1 MRGRLSL
8 LLCGLLLLAGCHRS
22 TRSDE
27 ATSDCRHSESICGT
41 GTTCAANGQCLM
53 DCRENLADAC
63 GPGLLC
69 NQGTG
74 ACVAAQK
81 LDCNEV
87 PGICWENQVCDAPT
101 GYCREAAIDTALAYD
116 VQLYDY
122 TLHVDTA
129 ASTFSGQVSIFL
141 VATRGGTA
149 TLTLDVGKTVV
160 VPVEGG
166 TAPYTPYTVTSVKS
180 RSGATL
186 AFTQDST
193 AGTLTVTLGTPLEA
207 NASEVLTVAY
217 QGPLNPISDRK
228 HDLYFTGLM
237 RREGKLGHSLV
248 QTFGWPHHT
257 RRWLPSHD
265 HPRDIARAIARVSID
280 NGLPV
285 QANGVLVQESEGTP
299 HRRTFLLRQP
309 VPTYAL
315 NFIASDY
322 TRVPI
327 GSVEGV
333 QVEAYMYPVAA
344 ESAVPPLWWTGT
356 LGAMKYLN
364 EALGPFPFER
374 YAMMQVPSALGGMEH
389 ATVVSIADTRTEGPD
404 EEGHGNKLV
413 IHEMLHHWWG
423 DSAHQSSWEEFWLN
437 ESLASFY
444 TAEALGVLG
453 GRSAFQAELDR
464 MKAAI
469 FKSPARYDDDA
480 LRWSRH
486 PEEVPGETTKA
497 SFAAPYVKGPWVWQM
512 IRLQLG
518 ESAFA
523 AFMKRFYAATRFKPY
538 STTQLLALLNAES
551 AVDFTPFFKEW
562 VYGKGWPK
570 LASTWSY
577 DSARRVI
584 RLTVRQTQDVA
595 RYGSYTFSGPLALKY
610 VFDDADAATASCT
623 GEVTFTGGA
632 LESTVDIPCAR
643 APTTMSQP
651 FTRDLLV
658 ELVP

>member
-22 TRSDE
+22 TRSDK
-27 ATSDCRHSESICGT
+27 ATSDCRHSESICGS

-87 PGICWENQVCDAPT
+87 PGLCWENQVCDAPT

-149 TLTLDVGKTVV
+149 TVTLDVGKTVE
-160 VPVEGG
+160 VPVEEG

-180 RSGATL
+180 RSGAAL

-327 GSVEGV
+327 GTVDGV
-333 QVEAYMYPVAA
+333 QVEAYMYPVAT

-364 EALGPFPFER
+364 EALGSFPFER

-423 DSAHQSSWEEFWLN
+423 DSAHQASWEEFWLN

-486 PEEVPGETTKA
+486 PEEVPGETTRA
-497 SFAAPYVKGPWVWQM
+497 SFAAPYVKGPWIWQM

-538 STTQLLALLNAES
+538 STTQLITLLNAES

-562 VYGKGWPK
+562 VYGRGWPK
-570 LASTWSY
+570 LTSTWSY

-595 RYGSYTFSGPLALKY
+595 RYGSYTFNGPLALKY

-658 ELVP
+658 EIVP

>member
-1 MRGRLSL
+1 MRGRLCL
-8 LLCGLLLLAGCHRS
+8 LLGLLLLAPGCHRS

-27 ATSDCRHSESICGT
+27 ATAGCRHSESTCGR
-41 GTTCAANGQCLM
+41 GTACASSGQCLV
-53 DCRENLADAC
+53 DCRENLAEAC

-74 ACVAAQK
+74 ACVAAPK

-87 PGICWENQVCDAPT
+87 PGLCWENQVCDAPT
-101 GYCREAAIDTALAYD
+101 GYCREASIDTALAYD

-141 VATRGGTA
+141 VATRSGTA
-149 TLTLDVGKTVV
+149 TLTLDVGKTVE

-180 RSGATL
+180 RSGAEL

-217 QGPLNPISDRK
+217 HGPLNPISDRK

-237 RREGKLGHSLV
+237 KREGKLGHPLV

-257 RRWLPSHD
+257 RRWLPGHD

-285 QANGVLVQESEGTP
+285 QANGVLVQETGGP
-299 HRRTFLLRQP
+299 PQRRTFLLRQP

-315 NFIASDY
+315 HFIASEY
-322 TRVPI
+322 TRVPL
-327 GSVEGV
+327 GNVEGV
-333 QVEAYMYPVAA
+333 QVDAYMYPVAA
-344 ESAVPPLWWTGT
+344 ERAVPPLWWTGT

-374 YAMMQVPSALGGMEH
+374 YSMMQVPSALGGMEH
-389 ATVVSIADTRTEGPD
+389 ATVVSIADTRTEGLD
-404 EEGHGNKLV
+404 EEGHGNRLV
-413 IHEMLHHWWG
+413 LHEMLHHWWG
-423 DSAHQSSWEEFWLN
+423 DSAHQASWEEFWLN

-469 FKSPARYDDDA
+469 FKAPARYDDDA

-486 PEEVPGETTKA
+486 PEEVPGETTQA

-518 ESAFA
+518 EPAFA
-523 AFMKRFYAATRFKPY
+523 AFMKKFYAATRFQPY
-538 STTQLLALLNAES
+538 STAQLLSLLNAEGT
-551 AVDFTPFFKEW
+551 VDFTSFFKEW
-562 VYGKGWPK
+562 VYGRGWPK

-577 DSARRVI
+577 DGARQVI

-595 RYGSYTFSGPLALKY
+595 RYGTYTFNGPLALTY
-610 VFDDADAATASCT
+610 AFDDTDAATAPCT

-632 LESTVDIPCAR
+632 LESTVDIPCAQ

>member
-27 ATSDCRHSESICGT
+27 ATSDCRHSESICGS

-87 PGICWENQVCDAPT
+87 PGLCWENQVCDAPT
-101 GYCREAAIDTALAYD
+101 GYCREASIDTALAYD

-129 ASTFSGQVSIFL
+129 VSTFSGQVSIFL

-149 TLTLDVGKTVV
+149 TLTLDVGKTVE

-180 RSGATL
+180 RSGAAL

-217 QGPLNPISDRK
+217 QGPLNPISGRK

-237 RREGKLGHSLV
+237 RREGKLGHPLV

-285 QANGVLVQESEGTP
+285 QANGVLVQESEDTP

-327 GSVEGV
+327 GTVDGV

-404 EEGHGNKLV
+404 AEGHGNKLV

-486 PEEVPGETTKA
+486 PEEVPGETTRA
-497 SFAAPYVKGPWVWQM
+497 SFAAPYVKGPWIWQM

-562 VYGKGWPK
+562 VYGRGWPK

-651 FTRDLLV
+651 FSRDLLV
-658 ELVP
+658 ELAP

>member
-8 LLCGLLLLAGCHRS
+8 LLGLLLLAPGCHRS

-27 ATSDCRHSESICGT
+27 ATANCRHSESLCGR
-41 GTTCAANGQCLM
+41 GTVCASSGQCLA
-53 DCRENLADAC
+53 DCRENLAEAC

-69 NQGTG
+69 HQGTG
-74 ACVAAQK
+74 ACMAAQK

-87 PGICWENQVCDAPT
+87 PGLCWENQVCDAPT
-101 GYCREAAIDTALAYD
+101 GYCREASIDTALAYD

-149 TLTLDVGKTVV
+149 TLALDVGKTVE

-180 RSGATL
+180 RSGAGL

-207 NASEVLTVAY
+207 NASEILTVAY
-217 QGPLNPISDRK
+217 HGPLNPISDRK

-237 RREGKLGHSLV
+237 RREGKLGHPLV

-265 HPRDIARAIARVSID
+265 HPRDTARAIARVSID

-285 QANGVLVQESEGTP
+285 QANGVLVQESGVAP
-299 HRRTFLLRQP
+299 HGRTFLLRQP

-315 NFIASDY
+315 HFIAAPY
-322 TRVPI
+322 TRVPL
-327 GSVEGV
+327 GNVEGV
-333 QVEAYMYPVAA
+333 LVDAYTYPVAS
-344 ESAVPPLWWTGT
+344 ESAVPPLWWTGA

-389 ATVVSIADTRTEGPD
+389 ATVVSIADTRSEGPD
-404 EEGHGNKLV
+404 EEGHGHRLV

-423 DSAHQSSWEEFWLN
+423 DSAHQASWEEFWLN

-453 GRSAFQAELDR
+453 GRSAFQAELDS
-464 MKAAI
+464 MKAKI
-469 FKSPARYDDDA
+469 FKAPARYDDDA

-486 PEEVPGETTKA
+486 PEEVPGETTQA
-497 SFAAPYVKGPWVWQM
+497 SFSAPYVKGPWVWQM
-512 IRLQLG
+512 IRLQFG

-523 AFMKRFYAATRFKPY
+523 AFMKKFYAASRFKPY
-538 STTQLLALLNAES
+538 STAQLLSLLNAES
-551 AVDFTPFFKEW
+551 SVDFTPFFKEW
-562 VYGKGWPK
+562 VYGRGWPK

-577 DSARRVI
+577 DKARRVI

-610 VFDDADAATASCT
+610 AFDDADAATASCT

-632 LESTVDIPCAR
+632 LEATVDIPCAQ